1 MENEFYR
8 DYKERVMPALQRR
21 HGYKNVHQIPKVE
34 KVVIN
39 TSVGSQSDVKQ
50 ALEEAKAELALITGQ
65 RPVETLAKISISNFK
80 LRKGQAIGAKVTL
93 RGERMYEFLERF
105 IKAALPRIRD
115 FRGVSARCFDNHG
128 NYTLGVS
135 DQSIFPE
142 VELDKIKR
150 NIGFD
155 VTIVTTARTDEEAK
169 SLLSEMG
176 MPFSDRA
183 RKPAAQPA
191 WFYMSTVTDP
201 IADFLARVRNGTLA
215 QKPEVFIPYSK
226 IKAELARILKDEGY
240 ITDYSIDTSA
250 AHPRIKIINKLANRS
265 SAIAGLRR
273 VSRPGLRRYVGADE
287 IPRVLGGMGL
297 AILSTSRGVLSGRE
311 ARKQN
316 VGGELLAYVW

>member
-1 MENEFYR
+1 
-8 DYKERVMPALQRR
+8 
-21 HGYKNVHQIPKVE
+21 E

-65 RPVETLAKISISNFK
+65 RPMETLAKKSISNFK

-105 IKAALPRIRD
+105 IKGALPRIRD
-115 FRGVSARCFDNHG
+115 FRGVSPRCFDKHG
-128 NYTLGVS
+128 NYTLGIS

-142 VELDKIKR
+142 VELDKI
-150 NIGFD
+150 
-155 VTIVTTARTDEEAK
+155 
-169 SLLSEMG
+169 
-176 MPFSDRA
+176 
-183 RKPAAQPA
+183 
-191 WFYMSTVTDP
+191 
-201 IADFLARVRNGTLA
+201 
-215 QKPEVFIPYSK
+215 
-226 IKAELARILKDEGY
+226 
-240 ITDYSIDTSA
+240 
-250 AHPRIKIINKLANRS
+250 ANRS

-297 AILSTSRGVLSGRE
+297 AILSTSRGILSGRE
-311 ARKQN
+311 AKKQK